1 MNDKMTFKVLQALEA
16 ASLNALKRRNPELSP
31 AHLLVELL
39 SQDDN
44 VLRAII
50 DQSTLDNAALIKNMS
65 SKINRL
71 PQSDQPLQLSELRP
85 SSALRNWLAAA
96 HTQMD
101 ELGDKFIATEH
112 LLLAALNSSVDNISD
127 ELQQLNYQ
135 DVKSQLETIRGGKTV
150 DSQNPEATQ
159 NTLEKYGQNFTEL
172 ARDGRLDPVIGRD
185 DEIRRVMQVLSRR
198 TKNNPVLIGEP
209 GVGKTAIVEGL
220 AQRIVAGDVPS
231 TLKNRQLIGLDIAS
245 LLAGAKFRGEFEE
258 RLKAVLKEVED
269 SNGEILM
276 FVDELHTIVGAG
288 KTDGAM
294 DAGNMLKPL
303 LARGKLHMIGAT
315 TLNEYRK
322 YIEQDAALERRFQPV
337 LVDQPNVND
346 TITIL
351 RGIQEKYEVHHG
363 VKITDDAIVAAARL
377 SDRYITDRF
386 LPDKAIDLVDE
397 ATSALKIE
405 IDSMPTELDKLIRAK
420 RQLEIERAALKKDK
434 KAKARREEI
443 EQQIADLD
451 EDISGLE
458 SRWQHEKQI
467 IQTIND
473 ASEEIDELKVKM
485 DQLERENEL
494 GKVAEIRYGKIPEL
508 QKTVESKRK
517 ELEKIDDS
525 KRLLREEVTDD
536 DIAAVV
542 ARWTGIPVNRLLE
555 GEQAKLANLESE
567 LSNVVVGQDQAV
579 SAVANA
585 IRRSRAG
592 ISDSSRPI
600 GSFMFLGPTGVGK
613 TELTRTLAEQLFDDR
628 DAVVR
633 IDMSE
638 YMEQHAVARLIGAPP
653 GYVGYDQGG
662 QLTEAVR
669 RKPYSVVL
677 FDEIEKAHPDVFNSL
692 LQVLDDGRLT
702 DGQGRT
708 VNFTNT
714 IIIMTSNVGSSAILD
729 ASEGDDEAVQSAID
743 DALRQTFRPEFI
755 NRIDEIV
762 VFNRLSKS
770 LMSDIV
776 DIQLNRV
783 LHQLQ
788 QNKDIELTVDD
799 DLKQLLAEQG
809 YDPAFGARPLNRLI
823 QSKLLNPLA
832 SAIIDGEVK
841 EEDKVTATIT
851 DGQVSFSTTN

>member
-1 MNDKMTFKVLQALEA
+1 MQDKFTHKVLQAIEA
-16 ASLNALKRRNPELSP
+16 ASLEALRYSHVELTP
-31 AHLLVELL
+31 QHLLLELT
-39 SQDDN
+39 SQDDSI
-44 VLRAII
+44 LRALI
-50 DQSTLDNAALIKNMS
+50 DQSALDINQLQQKLHSSIAALPTRDPQPKLADIK
-65 SKINRL
+65 
-71 PQSDQPLQLSELRP
+71 PAPELQ
-85 SSALRNWLAAA
+85 NWLAAA
-96 HTQMD
+96 HSEMSR
-101 ELGDKFIATEH
+101 LGDSFIATEH
-112 LLLAALNSSVDNISD
+112 LLLAGVSTDIEPISALLSALDSK
-127 ELQQLNYQ
+127 QTKQLIQ
-135 DVKSQLETIRGGKTV
+135 DIRGGATV
-150 DSQNPEATQ
+150 DTQNPESTQ
-159 NTLEKYGQNFTEL
+159 NVLSKYGQNFTEL
-172 ARDGRLDPVIGRD
+172 AREGQLDPVVGRD

-209 GVGKTAIVEGL
+209 GVGKTAIAEGL

-231 TLKNRQLIGLDIAS
+231 TLKNRQLIGLDISS
-245 LLAGAKFRGEFEE
+245 LLAGAKYRGEFEE

-269 SNGEILM
+269 SNGEIVM

-315 TLNEYRK
+315 TLDEYRQ
-322 YIEQDAALERRFQPV
+322 YIEKDAALERRFQTV

-363 VKITDDAIVAAARL
+363 VKITDDAIVAAAQL

-405 IDSMPTELDKLIRAK
+405 IDSMPTELDKLIRSK
-420 RQLEIERAALKKDK
+420 RQLEIEQAALKKDK
-434 KAKARREEI
+434 KAKTRREEI

-451 EDISGLE
+451 EDIGALE
-458 SRWQHEKQI
+458 TRWNHEKDI
-467 IQTIND
+467 IQTINT
-473 ASEEIDELKVKM
+473 ASEKIDELKGKM
-485 DQLERENEL
+485 EQLERKGEL
-494 GKVAEIRYGKIPEL
+494 GKVAEIQYGKIPEL
-508 QKTVESKRK
+508 SSEIKQARQQ
-517 ELEKIDDS
+517 LEKIDNDQ
-525 KRLLREEVTDD
+525 RLLREEVTAD

-555 GEQAKLANLESE
+555 SEQAKLANLEQE
-567 LSNVVVGQDQAV
+567 LSAVVVGQDEAV

-592 ISDSSRPI
+592 ISDSERPI
-600 GSFMFLGPTGVGK
+600 GSFLFLGPTGVGK
-613 TELTRTLAEQLFDDR
+613 TELTRTLAKQLFDDR

-638 YMEQHAVARLIGAPP
+638 YMEQHAVARLIGSPP
-653 GYVGYDQGG
+653 GYVGYEQGG

-669 RKPYSVVL
+669 RRPYSVVL

-708 VNFTNT
+708 VNFTNS
-714 IIIMTSNVGSSAILD
+714 IIIMTSNVGSSAILE
-729 ASEGDDEAVQSAID
+729 ASEGDDEAMQTAID
-743 DALRQTFRPEFI
+743 EALRQTFRPEFL

-770 LMSDIV
+770 LMSHIV
-776 DIQLNRV
+776 DIQLERV
-783 LHQLQ
+783 GAQLQ
-788 QNKDIELTVDD
+788 QNKQITLSVSDE
-799 DLKQLLAEQG
+799 LKQLLAEQG

-823 QSKLLNPLA
+823 QTKLLNPLA
-832 SAIIDGEVK
+832 SAIIDGSVK
-841 EEDKVTATIT
+841 EDRTIT
-851 DGQVSFSTTN
+851 AKLDNGQVKFSTT